1 MRERDDFQRKWD
13 DDALIQRAL
22 TRAFHDAVRRHRAAN
37 VPMVMW
43 EDGEV
48 REVSPFD
55 IPLPDDPTEP
65 PTRRSPGGPE
75 GSRPAS

>member
-1 MRERDDFQRKWD
+1 MMTEDRIDEVWQ
-13 DDALIQRAL
+13 DDARMQDAL
-22 TRAFHDAVRRHRAAN
+22 DAAFRDAVRRHRAAN

-65 PTRRSPGGPE
+65 PARRAQGGH
-75 GSRPAS
+75 

>member
-1 MRERDDFQRKWD
+1 MSEDRIDEVWRDDARMQGALDHAFQS
-13 DDALIQRAL
+13 
-22 TRAFHDAVRRHRAAN
+22 AVRRHRAAN

-43 EDGEV
+43 QDGEV

-65 PTRRSPGGPE
+65 PRRRATG
-75 GSRPAS
+75 